1 MCLSRNLSG
10 ADSRLRSFLVTP
22 AVSDL
27 VGFTKQALFDLAGDG
42 HIFQSGGEVLDP
54 NFAVPDVSAS
64 VEVSP
69 PSIET
74 FVVSNSGQ
82 SVMPIGMNDELNEA
96 WMPAVTAMA
105 EAVVGWLDEHGISL
119 AGDAYITTSITAAS
133 EVNGEAHF
141 DDDQFA
147 PQSGAGVF
155 AIVADLAGPK
165 ALTAPLPYP
174 PLTAPHPLTLDDEL
188 KAEFENAGSLD
199 PISFGANELV
209 LMPQFGQLHSGPG
222 PCGTPDQRRHLMVFR
237 GETVP
242 SDL

>member
-1 MCLSRNLSG
+1 M
-10 ADSRLRSFLVTP
+10 TP

-42 HIFQSGGEVLDP
+42 HIIQSGGEVLDA
-54 NFAVPDVSAS
+54 NFAVPNVSAS

-74 FVVSNSGQ
+74 FVVSKSVSKGAV
-82 SVMPIGMNDELNEA
+82 SVMPIGMHVELNEA

-155 AIVADLAGPK
+155 AIVADLAGPR

-174 PLTAPHPLTLDDEL
+174 QLTAPHPLTVDDEL
-188 KAEFENAGSLD
+188 KAEFENAGLLD

-222 PCGTPDQRRHLMVFR
+222 PCGTEDQRRHLMVFR
-237 GETVP
+237 GETLP
-242 SDL
+242 ADGI